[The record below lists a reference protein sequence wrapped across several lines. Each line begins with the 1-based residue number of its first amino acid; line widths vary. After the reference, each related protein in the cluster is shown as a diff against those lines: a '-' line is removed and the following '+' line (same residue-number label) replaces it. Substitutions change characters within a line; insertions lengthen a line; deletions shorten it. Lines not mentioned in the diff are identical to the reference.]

1 MPFIER
7 PKKQVRFGS
16 IPKSA
21 LLKSR
26 RPYWGSKK
34 LFYFLLGRT
43 SDGPAPRVRAW
54 AGKSFPVE
62 LSNIFPML
70 QIYIHPESPIGIG
83 VAMEAAP
90 VAWSVFFA
98 PLQGGRHGAGHGWCT
113 AACCSR
119 RLAFDLILL
128 QQRSVNNQWY
138 ENSAQG
144 FLSRKCERAA
154 FCCWVPG
161 WVLGMPL
168 CLDKN
173 FPSTFESLHFGRL
186 RRAIRG
192 RRATCERAIF

>member
-54 AGKSFPVE
+54 AGKSFTLVP
-62 LSNIFPML
+62 SNLFPMF
-70 QIYIHPESPIGIG
+70 QDHIHPESPIGIG

-119 RLAFDLILL
+119 RLPFDLILL

-154 FCCWVPG
+154 FCCWV
-161 WVLGMPL
+161 LGMPL
-168 CLDKN
+168 LLDKK

-186 RRAIRG
+186 RRAIKG

>member
-1 MPFIER
+1 M
-7 PKKQVRFGS
+7 RFGS

-34 LFYFLLGRT
+34 FFTRET
-43 SDGPAPRVRAW
+43 SDGPPSRVRAW
-54 AGKSFPVE
+54 AGKSFPLVP
-62 LSNIFPML
+62 SNLFPIF
-70 QIYIHPESPIGIG
+70 QDQIHPESPIVIG

-144 FLSRKCERAA
+144 CLSRKCERAA
-154 FCCWVPG
+154 FCCWV
-161 WVLGMPL
+161 LGMPL
-168 CLDKN
+168 LLDKN
-173 FPSTFESLHFGRL
+173 FPSTF
-186 RRAIRG
+186 
-192 RRATCERAIF
+192 